1 MEVLGETV
9 DVTYLFY
16 ILLLAVNMLTMNL
29 CLPLVVGVK
38 SLLSVLMWKCLL
50 TVVINVSYF
59 GELDKVCDDVFQ

>member
-29 CLPLVVGVK
+29 CVPLVAGVK